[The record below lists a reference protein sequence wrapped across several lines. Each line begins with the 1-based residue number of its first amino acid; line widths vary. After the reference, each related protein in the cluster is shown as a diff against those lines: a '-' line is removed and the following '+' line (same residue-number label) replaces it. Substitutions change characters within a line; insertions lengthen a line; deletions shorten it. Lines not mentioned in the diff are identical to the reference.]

1 MDLKEAVREGDQE
14 KIIALLNAGADIRYV
29 RPSGYTVMIDVMHGR
44 PNQQS
49 QNLIP
54 LLRLLIDRGA
64 DLDAVSDH
72 SESALSVAAL
82 IGRLDAIRLL
92 LEAGANPDPL
102 EWSSLHRAVAIGTLE
117 EVRERIKLG
126 DDLKVRDRWERTPWL
141 LSIQTRDLAKAQF
154 LLNAGADLNDRDRFS
169 NTALILAIE
178 ANDPV
183 MLRWLLDQ
191 GLDPNGTGE
200 CDDTVLIKA
209 AESGGVECVRT
220 LITAGA
226 DPNLSK
232 ESTTPIGSAAN
243 LEIARVI
250 AQAGGDFA
258 QVNEDVR
265 DELTKRKRTDSIECS
280 AEEYQVAKR
289 RIFGNANPQP
299 MNFPYWQAM
308 VNHGRN
314 AYRARSQFGYD
325 DLRDGPIWCFDRFGK
340 SFTELPDGRVI
351 EIGGE
356 HEDFYDPDFCIY
368 NDVIVNRGDG
378 TFEIYGYPEDV
389 FPPTDFH
396 TATLVRKAIYIIGN
410 LGYLDRR
417 QYGATQ
423 VYRLDIDT
431 LVMEPVET
439 TGEAPGWIHEHRAR
453 LVGNCIEVTGG
464 EICNLVGA
472 EEQFV
477 ENEERFVLDLGT
489 RIWSK
494 G

>member
-308 VNHGRN
+308 VNH
-314 AYRARSQFGYD
+314 
-325 DLRDGPIWCFDRFGK
+325 
-340 SFTELPDGRVI
+340 
-351 EIGGE
+351 
-356 HEDFYDPDFCIY
+356 PDFCIY